1 MYKSLSE
8 VNFGEGGRD
17 EQRESARPEPGMNGM
32 DRARPE
38 K

>member
-17 EQRESARPEPGMNGM
+17 EQRESARPEPGVNGM